1 MECVGDCLG
10 SIGDPLD
17 RDGSGWKALGDRKR
31 LASVAFRDT
40 IEDGLSGNPTNMI
53 SQA

>member
-17 RDGSGWKALGDRKR
+17 RDGSGWKALGETENLKR
-31 LASVAFRDT
+31 LASVVFRDT
-40 IEDGLSGNPTNMI
+40 
-53 SQA
+53 